1 MAVRLPASP
10 APPLQ
15 VEDVPR
21 VFPVFLIVAALW
33 AVPLAAQSVPPPDP
47 LHPDAVLDVP
57 GGPRL
62 VHFHSPGTSVA
73 SLRLSLPLVET
84 AAEAGAGRVL
94 VVAALDRVQPLAAR
108 VGARVDGVRTLHGV
122 AYTVTGPSAVFDH
135 LAWLLREAV
144 RRPDDGEVA
153 RALARVRQ
161 EAERERET
169 PTGVLVGR
177 LRQGVAPELPPT
189 GGSTASLQEMTTGT
203 VAGLWGRTHLRDRM
217 TVVASGPLPVEV
229 LLAGI
234 LDAGVPEGGEGPGAV
249 ADRPLPS
256 LRDVTRAQVL
266 RSWYGEA
273 WTVGTPD
280 DPRTAVVARLMAER
294 LRSLPGRVEA
304 GAELWEL
311 GGRAALVVTGAA
323 YSADAAA
330 MRRRIQGLRQE
341 VAQAVDPGAVTR
353 VVATLRRET
362 LLAARSPGGLVAV
375 VGYHLDA
382 TGDPAGARHFL
393 DALDAV
399 DLSAVSSLLSELGS
413 RPAVTA
419 DVRP

>member
-1 MAVRLPASP
+1 VFSATPLLLLLALADPAAGQSDP
-10 APPLQ
+10 GDPLQ
-15 VEDVPR
+15 
-21 VFPVFLIVAALW
+21 
-33 AVPLAAQSVPPPDP
+33 
-47 LHPDAVLDVP
+47 PDAVLEIP

-62 VHFHSPGTSVA
+62 VHFNSPGTDVA
-73 SLRLSLPLVET
+73 SLRLSFPVAESS
-84 AAEAGAGRVL
+84 AEAGAGRVL
-94 VVAALDRVQPLAAR
+94 LLAALERVEPIAAR
-108 VGARVDGVRTLHGV
+108 VGARIDGVRTLQGLS
-122 AYTVTGPSAVFDH
+122 YTVSGPSAVFDH

-144 RRPDDGEVA
+144 RLPDEGAVE
-153 RALARVRQ
+153 RALGRVRI

-169 PTGVLVGR
+169 PAGVLVSR
-177 LRQGVAPELPPT
+177 LREGIAPEIPPSS
-189 GGSTASLQEMTTGT
+189 GSTASLQGMT
-203 VAGLWGRTHLRDRM
+203 AGVVRDVWARTHVRERM
-217 TVVASGPLPVEV
+217 AVVASGPLPVEV

-234 LDAGVPEGGEGPGAV
+234 LDAGVPAGGGGDTTSRSLPAVREG
-249 ADRPLPS
+249 
-256 LRDVTRAQVL
+256 TRAQVL

-273 WTVGTPD
+273 YAVGTPD
-280 DPRTAVVARLMAER
+280 DPRTAVAARLMAER

-323 YSADAAA
+323 YPSDATA

-341 VAQAVDPGAVTR
+341 VASGLTPDAVAR

-362 LLAARSPGGLVAV
+362 LLAARSPTGLVSV

-393 DALDAV
+393 DALEAV
-399 DLSAVSSLLSELGS
+399 DVAAISTLLAELGS